1 MKTTFAAFMV
11 SILFYSLSVSL
22 PVYSQVIINEVMY
35 APISPAKEWFELKNI
50 SQTPVNLQNWKWR
63 DAAAGNPLRIITTKN
78 LELLPDSFAVVCED
92 SVNFRTQFPNFYGII
107 LQSSAWSALNNS
119 GNENAVVYNASGVI
133 SDSLTY
139 NSSWGGASGFSLER
153 KQSGVNTN
161 ISSNWSSSLHP
172 DKATPGKRNSVTPL
186 PNDLMLYSFETQ
198 PLYAYSGSEITMK
211 IKIRNTGV
219 SSANGFTAE
228 IYSDINNDS
237 SGQLNERICTG
248 NFAVLI
254 SGDSAEFQCSFT
266 PNDTGYKQFIAVINF
281 PGDNDTTNNKL
292 YKKMYVSDQSGGG
305 GVVINE
311 IMYDPVTGYSEWI
324 EILNNS
330 GIPVN
335 IKKWKYIESSLI
347 RTVSDSDLILNHGE
361 YFIIANDTSVYESFP
376 HLKLPSYQNKV
387 SIISGMS
394 LSNTGEKIS
403 VADSLNN
410 TIDAVTY
417 SPDYHNP
424 NIDDT
429 KGISLER
436 LNPKLLSGDR
446 YSWSSSASP
455 AGGTPGLANSVY
467 TAGVKSES
475 NVSVSPNPF
484 SPDGDG
490 SEDFAVISFKLKAN
504 ISQIRIKVY
513 DIKGRQVR
521 TIINNSVSGS
531 IGEIIFNGLDD
542 NNQKLRTGVYILL
555 IEAIDDRGGASENLK
570 APVVIASKLK

>member
-1 MKTTFAAFMV
+1 M
-11 SILFYSLSVSL
+11 
-22 PVYSQVIINEVMY
+22 
-35 APISPAKEWFELKNI
+35 
-50 SQTPVNLQNWKWR
+50 
-63 DAAAGNPLRIITTKN
+63 
-78 LELLPDSFAVVCED
+78 
-92 SVNFRTQFPNFYGII
+92 
-107 LQSSAWSALNNS
+107 
-119 GNENAVVYNASGVI
+119 YNASGVV

-139 NSSWGGASGFSLER
+139 NNSWGGASGFSLER
-153 KQSGVNTN
+153 KLSGVNTN
-161 ISSNWSSSLHP
+161 ISSNWSSSIHP

-186 PNDLMLYSFETQ
+186 PNDLMLYSFDTQ
-198 PLYAYSGSEITMK
+198 PIYAYSGSEITMK
-211 IKIRNTGV
+211 LKIKNTGI

-228 IYSDINNDS
+228 IYYDNNNDS
-237 SGQLNERICTG
+237 AGQINERICAG

-254 SGDSAEFQCSFT
+254 SGDSSEFQCSYT
-266 PNDTGYKQFIAVINF
+266 PSDTGYKQFIAVINF
-281 PGDNDTTNNKL
+281 PDDNDTLNNKL
-292 YKKMYVSDQSGGG
+292 YKKIYVSDQSGGG

-347 RTVSDSDLILNHGE
+347 RTISDSDLVLNHGE
-361 YFIIANDTSVYESFP
+361 YFIVANDTSVYEAFP
-376 HLKLPSYQNKV
+376 HLKLPSYHNKI

-394 LSNTGEKIS
+394 LSNTGEKLTL
-403 VADSLNN
+403 ADSLNN

-436 LNPKLLSGDR
+436 INPKFLSDDR
-446 YSWSSSASP
+446 YSWSSSANP
-455 AGGTPGLANSVY
+455 AGGTPGLVNSIF

-475 NVSVSPNPF
+475 NVNVFPNPF

-490 SEDFAVISFKLKAN
+490 FEDFAVISFKLNTN
-504 ISQIRIKVY
+504 IAQIRIKVY

-531 IGEIIFNGLDD
+531 FGEIIFNGLDD
-542 NNQKLRTGVYILL
+542 NNQKLRPGVYILM